1 MAYLGKGLKSIS
13 TANITVDKMT
23 GNGST
28 TTMGISLGNQ
38 IGGSVNDL
46 SLIHI

>member
-23 GNGST
+23 GNEALLLWEFLLV
-28 TTMGISLGNQ
+28 IK
-38 IGGSVNDL
+38 
-46 SLIHI
+46 